1 MAFQAYPYNGNL
13 RSNEIFSSIYN
24 MIISQQVFADNL
36 KHNYSL
42 VDEFKTD
49 GSMYG
54 DTKLYYAT
62 DVLSSAPW
70 LNDSEASNLLALARP
85 KDPACQAVTLSN
97 FRQIRLTVDQYLSK
111 RAWGTEGAFSN
122 FTSVMEGWIGE
133 TKKMY
138 EVRLFNVYIGGEQT
152 STGRQSVSVD
162 LRSGSSGQPLY
173 GLSGDEYNRVLAEL
187 VAESLANLFTDL
199 KDYSRDFND
208 LGYMRSY
215 SPDDLLIVWYAAW
228 KNKIKNGPKI
238 TKIKM

>member
-85 KDPACQAVTLSN
+85 KDPACQAGG
-97 FRQIRLTVDQYLSK
+97 QKEKK
-111 RAWGTEGAFSN
+111 RKE
-122 FTSVMEGWIGE
+122 
-133 TKKMY
+133 
-138 EVRLFNVYIGGEQT
+138 IGGNGNLKPT
-152 STGRQSVSVD
+152 ANCG
-162 LRSGSSGQPLY
+162 
-173 GLSGDEYNRVLAEL
+173 GD
-187 VAESLANLFTDL
+187 
-199 KDYSRDFND
+199 
-208 LGYMRSY
+208 
-215 SPDDLLIVWYAAW
+215 
-228 KNKIKNGPKI
+228 
-238 TKIKM
+238 